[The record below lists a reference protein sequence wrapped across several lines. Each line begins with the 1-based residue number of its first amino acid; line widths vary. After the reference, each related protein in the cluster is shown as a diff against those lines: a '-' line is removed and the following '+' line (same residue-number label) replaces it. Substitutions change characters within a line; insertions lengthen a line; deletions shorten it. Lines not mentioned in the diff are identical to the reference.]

1 MALKN
6 LDPKDLMERLESLHK
21 QYVEEKL
28 SCSERTFLTVRSVVD
43 TDVPSE
49 VVALLTGFGGGI
61 GGTHASVCGAVSGGV
76 AALGLIYGRRHP
88 AEEQRDRAYEVARDF
103 FCQFKS
109 RFGSEVCGAL
119 IGDLLKANGFDSE
132 ARRERCFQYTLHAVH
147 LCVDLLAKYEKIYG
161 TT

>member
-6 LDPKDLMERLESLHK
+6 LDHEKLIRRVERLHT
-21 QYVEEKL
+21 QHVEEKL
-28 SCSERTFLTVRSVVD
+28 SCSERTFLTVHNVVD

-49 VVALLTGFGGGI
+49 VVALLTGFAGGV

-76 AALGLIYGRRHP
+76 ASLGLIYGRRHP

-109 RFGSEVCGAL
+109 RFGSEICGVL
-119 IGDLLKANGFDSE
+119 IGDTLHKNTYESE
-132 ARRERCFQYTLHAVH
+132 ERRERCRAYTLHAVKS
-147 LCVDLLAKYEKIYG
+147 CVDLLAKYEKISAKA
-161 TT
+161 

>member
-6 LDPKDLMERLESLHK
+6 LDHEELMRRVERLHT

-28 SCSERTFLTVRSVVD
+28 SCSERTFLTVRSIVD
-43 TDVPSE
+43 TDVPPE

-88 AEEQRDRAYEVARDF
+88 AEEQSARAYEVARDF

-119 IGDLLKANGFDSE
+119 IGDLLKTNAFDSE
-132 ARRERCFQYTLHAVH
+132 ARRERCFQYTRHAIRM
-147 LCVDLLAKYEKIYG
+147 CVDTLIKYETIYG
-161 TT
+161 KA